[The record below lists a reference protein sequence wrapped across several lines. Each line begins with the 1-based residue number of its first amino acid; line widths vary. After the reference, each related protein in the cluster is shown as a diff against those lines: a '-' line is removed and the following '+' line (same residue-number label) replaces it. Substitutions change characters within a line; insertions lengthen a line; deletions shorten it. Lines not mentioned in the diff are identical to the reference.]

1 MKGFGPVEI
10 HYGKVQQ
17 KVNLKYDSWHREILS
32 RFGSL
37 LGENMQDFH
46 STVAKVSRMCSVCV
60 CVSVRVRT
68 CVCVCVCVCAC
79 MCVCILQLYVCMYI
93 HYFIMM
99 RTSVSLEC
107 LVSTSDKCLL

>member
-1 MKGFGPVEI
+1 MKQFGPVEI

-46 STVAKVSRMCSVCV
+46 STVAKVSFTD
-60 CVSVRVRT
+60 RVLDGSL
-68 CVCVCVCVCAC
+68 V
-79 MCVCILQLYVCMYI
+79 VCMVTL
-93 HYFIMM
+93 M
-99 RTSVSLEC
+99 VL
-107 LVSTSDKCLL
+107 

>member
-1 MKGFGPVEI
+1 MSVVVLMNLMDEYIPHRKSRKTVDTTETMKLFGPIEI

-46 STVAKVSRMCSVCV
+46 GTVAKVSCCLMLVELRVHAMCDVFESK
-60 CVSVRVRT
+60 
-68 CVCVCVCVCAC
+68 
-79 MCVCILQLYVCMYI
+79 
-93 HYFIMM
+93 
-99 RTSVSLEC
+99 
-107 LVSTSDKCLL
+107 D

>member
-1 MKGFGPVEI
+1 MDFPCRKSRKTVDTTETMKLFGPIEI

-46 STVAKVSRMCSVCV
+46 GTVAKVSC
-60 CVSVRVRT
+60 
-68 CVCVCVCVCAC
+68 
-79 MCVCILQLYVCMYI
+79 
-93 HYFIMM
+93 
-99 RTSVSLEC
+99 C
-107 LVSTSDKCLL
+107 LMLHVHAM

>member
-1 MKGFGPVEI
+1 MSLLRSRKSRRTVDTTETMKQFGPVEI

-46 STVAKVSRMCSVCV
+46 FTVAKASQLLLFIRNVLNGKAGKSLLHCKGLSFQVLQSCICFCSL
-60 CVSVRVRT
+60 
-68 CVCVCVCVCAC
+68 CA
-79 MCVCILQLYVCMYI
+79 
-93 HYFIMM
+93 
-99 RTSVSLEC
+99 
-107 LVSTSDKCLL
+107 

>member
-1 MKGFGPVEI
+1 MKQFGPVEI

-46 STVAKVSRMCSVCV
+46 ATVARVSC
-60 CVSVRVRT
+60 T
-68 CVCVCVCVCAC
+68 
-79 MCVCILQLYVCMYI
+79 LYLVLLCDVNVA
-93 HYFIMM
+93 
-99 RTSVSLEC
+99 SQ
-107 LVSTSDKCLL
+107 LVSWHIM